1 MSFNIRYFLLTAILF
16 IIEVLIALYIH
27 DAIIRPYGGDFLVVI
42 LIYCFV
48 KTFFNWPVI
57 KTALGTLIFS
67 YLVEI
72 GQYFHLVNVLGLE
85 RFKLARIV
93 IGVGFSFIDLLCY
106 TMGIILVVIVER
118 LLSKK
123 YEAFC

>member
-93 IGVGFSFIDLLCY
+93 IGVGISVDLLCY